1 MGKIV
6 SIVVVLLFLDFPDLI
21 GKWDLVS
28 STTFENILVS
38 PAFLEGSEKQQ
49 KEVSSKF
56 SLALERSFYQCYKDS
71 VVWTDVSTATGEIV
85 RKRGKWFV
93 SGDTLR
99 VYDLDKIKTYEY
111 VYSVND
117 EVLELK
123 FILPPGVVSRNVWS
137 YKKVR
142 T

>member
-6 SIVVVLLFLDFPDLI
+6 SIVVVLLFLDSPDLI
-21 GKWDLVS
+21 GKWNLVS

-38 PAFLEGSEKQQ
+38 PAFLDGSEEQQ
-49 KEVSSKF
+49 KKVSSKF
-56 SLALERSFYQCYKDS
+56 SLALERSYYQFYKDS
-71 VVWTDVSTATGEIV
+71 VVWTDVSTSTGEIV

-111 VYSVND
+111 IYSVSE

>member
-6 SIVVVLLFLDFPDLI
+6 SIVVVLLFLDSPDLI
-21 GKWDLVS
+21 GKWNLVS

-38 PAFLEGSEKQQ
+38 PAFLDGSEEQQ

-56 SLALERSFYQCYKDS
+56 SLALERSYYQFYKDS
-71 VVWTDVSTATGEIV
+71 VVWTDVSIATGEIV

-111 VYSVND
+111 IYSVSE

-142 T
+142 S